1 MATQV
6 KQKAEAHL
14 SARHAGERL
23 MRVWGGQAGLQHS
36 ETKQSISNMIKVHL
50 LPCQVSGLHCPPCRA
65 CLRGLHCPTW
75 GAYLTAYYVLGVL

>member
-36 ETKQSISNMIKVHL
+36 ETKQSISNMLQVHL
-50 LPCQVSGLHCPPCRA
+50 SLCQVDSLQCPPCR
-65 CLRGLHCPTW
+65 RMPEGLALPNM
-75 GAYLTAYYVLGVL
+75 